1 MERPHQKQTKKRK
14 YFKEILNQPLKNKP
28 TTTEFIPPLPKPNTE
43 IKKNITIIADNQY
56 LLPRISH
63 RRTAEHIIQNARNDN
78 NRIPKR
84 WKNTLDNTTQQY
96 LDQKYIKKIEINY
109 KASELSK
116 LITKQIY
123 RILTDKKTKTKHRY
137 ERQTVGK
144 TIQRLQIDKQTR

>member
-1 MERPHQKQTKKRK
+1 MERPHKQTKKRTD
-14 YFKEILNQPLKNKP
+14 FKEILNQPLKNKP

-43 IKKNITIIADNQY
+43 TKKNITIIADNHY

-63 RRTAEHIIQNARNDN
+63 RRTAEYIIQNARNDN

-96 LDQKYIKKIEINY
+96 LDQKYIKKIDINN

-144 TIQRLQIDKQTR
+144 TTQRLQIDKQTW